1 MLVGDWSVLVE
12 VLSGVGDQ
20 VVVSEWWVAGML
32 VCWCAVPGG
41 GDVVGDVFWYGV
53 AFVASEPGGKFGGP
67 GGVWV
72 LAPVGGVRV

>member
-1 MLVGDWSVLVE
+1 MLVE

-20 VVVSEWWVAGML
+20 VVVCEWWVASML

-53 AFVASEPGGKFGGP
+53 AFVAS
-67 GGVWV
+67 
-72 LAPVGGVRV
+72 